1 LHIEYHAFAGCPDVA
16 AFVEQVRLRAPFA
29 RHARPG
35 ETAKRH
41 VVSFW
46 ADGARVAGRLEL
58 GADDAPAPEASPRL
72 ARHVVAETCPEAA
85 AALAFVVALS
95 LEPSH
100 GPPEAPLLTT
110 PRPSLAAP
118 PPPKLEGAMI
128 AGLAAQRAI
137 APRAAFGPVVGGEL
151 GLARA
156 FGRPSLRLTGASLG
170 SGSATLGPGQAEFG
184 LLVGSVAGCM
194 SSSIW
199 TNIRLSPCLGL
210 ELGSLRA
217 RGAGVDRPVDE
228 ARLWG
233 AGKLFGRARVAIV
246 GPLFVELSLGLTAP
260 LTRRRFVFE
269 NPATEVFAV
278 PTLAADGAL
287 LMGLSIP

>member
-1 LHIEYHAFAGCPDVA
+1 
-16 AFVEQVRLRAPFA
+16 
-29 RHARPG
+29 
-35 ETAKRH
+35 
-41 VVSFW
+41 
-46 ADGARVAGRLEL
+46 
-58 GADDAPAPEASPRL
+58 
-72 ARHVVAETCPEAA
+72 
-85 AALAFVVALS
+85 
-95 LEPSH
+95 
-100 GPPEAPLLTT
+100 
-110 PRPSLAAP
+110 
-118 PPPKLEGAMI
+118 
-128 AGLAAQRAI
+128 
-137 APRAAFGPVVGGEL
+137 
-151 GLARA
+151 
-156 FGRPSLRLTGASLG
+156 
-170 SGSATLGPGQAEFG
+170 
-184 LLVGSVAGCM
+184 M